1 MLYELY
7 SALPYEM
14 YPGLYPSFISRYI
27 NTALASCYAICVIIY
42 PHKSR
47 KRCIMAKRKKK
58 NKQEVDV
65 KQAERDEPIDPYT
78 GEVEPPAEG
87 AYKVTEI
94 LSRDPG
100 NREGENYLL
109 EEEDS
114 LDKLALDADSDAISD
129 SINTY
134 TDDEDIKDEFEER
147 QGLASGGRQKLEEKL
162 NEHHSQGPSLSAGD
176 VDAAWEDS
184 VVAGEESVGG
194 SAPTPDQ
201 DNVDEIGHAVGLTY
215 QDDESLNSDKKVLE
229 RDRRRWELNP
239 ASADDQDEE
248 TEEE

>member
-1 MLYELY
+1 M
-7 SALPYEM
+7 
-14 YPGLYPSFISRYI
+14 GK
-27 NTALASCYAICVIIY
+27 
-42 PHKSR
+42 HK
-47 KRCIMAKRKKK
+47 KRKKIDE
-58 NKQEVDV
+58 QEQV
-65 KQAERDEPIDPYT
+65 KRNLPDEPIDPYT

-94 LSRDPG
+94 MSRDPG

-109 EEEDS
+109 KEEDS
-114 LDKLALDADSDAISD
+114 LDKLALDANADAISA

-134 TDDEDIKDEFEER
+134 TDDEDIKEDFEER

-162 NEHHSQGPSLSAGD
+162 NEHNSQDPTLSAGD
-176 VDAAWEDS
+176 VDAAWETS

-201 DNVDEIGHAVGLTY
+201 DNVDELGEAAGVTY
-215 QDDESLNSDKKVLE
+215 QDDEPLNSDKKILE

-248 TEEE
+248 PEEE